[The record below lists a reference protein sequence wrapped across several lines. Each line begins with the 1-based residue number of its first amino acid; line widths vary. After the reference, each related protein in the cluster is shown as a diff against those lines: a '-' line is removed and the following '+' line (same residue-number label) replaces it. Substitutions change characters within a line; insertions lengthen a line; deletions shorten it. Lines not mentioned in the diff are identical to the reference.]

1 MRTIPL
7 MVAAMLLAGC
17 TPMPPAPSPSTSI
30 GPVTPA
36 APQFHCTPDG
46 SQTAAP
52 CTEAE
57 YNAQVERDKQYAEAE
72 SLYRKLVAADTEL
85 FKKGAP
91 ADDSVLQYVADN
103 ARRLLVEAHSDGSRY
118 KAEGPQVR
126 WIRRMTDFQREG
138 AVLAITACMDSTH
151 ATLIAPDG
159 SEAEGSVAEQNAYF
173 ALVEGQLKVVHLGYV
188 EVESC

>member
-46 SQTAAP
+46 SQTAAA

-91 ADDSVLQYVADN
+91 ADDSVLQHVAGT
-103 ARRLLVEAHSDGSRY
+103 ARDAVVDAHSGPGRY
-118 KAEGPQVR
+118 VTGEPKVA
-126 WIRRMTDFQREG
+126 WIRRLVGFEREG
-138 AVLAITACMDSTH
+138 STLALTACVVSTDVEM
-151 ATLIAPDG
+151 TGPDG
-159 SEAEGSVAEQNAYF
+159 SQTVGGVIEEKASQAVIAME
-173 ALVEGQLKVVHLGYV
+173 
-188 EVESC
+188 